1 MIINGKVATDEE
13 AAYAV
18 EVKPSLPHSVVS
30 VVSVTPLTTNNQAS
44 GVDAAVDA
52 VLNEALKMLV
62 PGSFGNGAS
71 A

>member
-18 EVKPSLPHSVVS
+18 EVKPSLASI
-30 VVSVTPLTTNNQAS
+30 TPLTTNNQAS

>member
-18 EVKPSLPHSVVS
+18 EVKPSLPHS